1 MSSGYPYPVPLHL
14 IPANIYM
21 NIRFI
26 YSVLSTPILTEKKA
40 YLKAHGILKPLDVF
54 TIYHKDYLWLSQSS
68 PESDFPI
75 SVIPENVIPCGPIF
89 LSSAP
94 AAEQDP
100 DLAAWLEQAPTVLI
114 NLGSS
119 INYDEVSATEMAKAI
134 KTLLE
139 KTGVQVLW
147 KFNKR
152 YEFSNAFVAGLEE
165 EMASKRLK
173 MEKWIK
179 ADPAALLET
188 GNIALS
194 VHHGGANCYHEAVG

>member
-1 MSSGYPYPVPLHL
+1 
-14 IPANIYM
+14 M

-26 YSVLSTPILTEKKA
+26 YSVLNTPILAVKKA
-40 YLKAHGILKPLDVF
+40 WLKENGIAKPLDVF
-54 TIYHKDYLWLSQSS
+54 TVYHKDHLWLSQSS
-68 PESDFPI
+68 PECDFPM

-100 DLAAWLEQAPTVLI
+100 ELAAWLEKAPTVLI

-119 INYDEVSATEMAKAI
+119 VNYDELSATEMAKAI
-134 KTLLE
+134 KTLLGS
-139 KTGVQVLW
+139 TDVQVLW

-152 YEFSNAFVAGLEE
+152 VDFPDDFLADLKEE
-165 EMASKRLK
+165 IDSKRLRL
-173 MEKWIK
+173 EKWIK
-179 ADPAALLET
+179 PDPAALLET

-194 VHHGGANCYHEAVG
+194 VHHGGANCYHEAVGFVLPPIRIELSADTE